1 MLNLLR
7 HWLVRLLGN
16 RQVEVLAIQKKDN
29 KSVVDAIELSHQVH
43 VPAHDEH
50 LLERARTQWQFGD
63 WQSLASLNKDTLQ
76 HHPDRATLAL
86 LAASGLQQIGDAEQA
101 RAYTHLA
108 QEWGCSKKLIAQLLI
123 AGVHNSIGRAA
134 VLAGDQ
140 SRAVRHFEAALAAGT
155 PGSDTLLLVQ
165 ARTSQQYQQLGLS
178 MVSLDTQS
186 GTASFTSSCI
196 SHQN

>member
-16 RQVEVLAIQKKDN
+16 RQVEVLAIQQKN
-29 KSVVDAIELSHQVH
+29 SNSVVDAIELSHQVH
-43 VPAHDEH
+43 VPVHDEH

-63 WQSLASLNKDTLQ
+63 WQSLASLSKDTLQ

-86 LAASGLQQIGDAEQA
+86 LAASGLQQIGDVEQA

-108 QEWGCSKKLIAQLLI
+108 QEWGCSKKLITQLLI

-134 VLAGDQ
+134 VLAGER

-155 PGSDTLLLVQ
+155 PGADIKLLTQ
-165 ARTSQQYQQLGLS
+165 ARLNQQMSQLSIDGNTDALPLG
-178 MVSLDTQS
+178 
-186 GTASFTSSCI
+186 G
-196 SHQN
+196 

>member
-16 RQVEVLAIQKKDN
+16 RQVEVLTIQQGN
-29 KSVVDAIELSHQVH
+29 SNGVVDAIELSHQGH
-43 VPAHDEH
+43 VPVHDEY

-86 LAASGLQQIGDAEQA
+86 LAASGLQQVGDAEQA

-108 QEWGCSKKLIAQLLI
+108 KEWGCSKKLITQLLI

-134 VLAGDQ
+134 VLAGER

-155 PGSDTLLLVQ
+155 PGADIKLLTQARLNQQMNQLSIDIGLDTL
-165 ARTSQQYQQLGLS
+165 
-178 MVSLDTQS
+178 SLN
-186 GTASFTSSCI
+186 I
-196 SHQN
+196 